1 MARTIFIGDIHG
13 CWDELRSLL
22 DKVALTDDDVVV
34 SVGDLVDRGPDP
46 TSVVDFFRRRP
57 NAVAV
62 CGNHERKHV
71 RGLLS
76 FSQQITK
83 CQLGDG
89 YADAVAWMGTL
100 PYWWACPEAVAVHA
114 AVVPGVALEDAPED
128 VLSGTTSGLARLDA
142 QLSGRHWHELYDGA
156 LPVVF
161 GHHVVDAPLVRPGK
175 AYGIDTGVCF
185 GGRLTALIVPTFEL
199 VSVPSSGNHWPATIE
214 RWEADVL
221 RDADWEALT
230 LGQLDKRLA
239 SRAKSSRWRAYLES
253 IRAWSEA
260 TKAAIPLLSQR
271 CDEAVAAIPA
281 DDDGRLLAEHPAV
294 ATLVARQKGR
304 LSSDWLGCAG
314 PGDVVRLAERL
325 GESLPPAP

>member
-13 CWDELRSLL
+13 CWDELCALL

-46 TSVVDFFRRRP
+46 TSVINFFRRRP

-76 FSQQITK
+76 FSQQITR

-100 PYWWACPEAVAVHA
+100 PYWWACAEAVAVHA
-114 AVVPGVALEDAPED
+114 AVVPGVAVEDAPTD
-128 VLSGTTSGLARLDA
+128 VLSGTTSGLQRLEG
-142 QLSGRHWHELYDGA
+142 QLGGRYWHDVHDGP

-161 GHHVVDAPLVRPGK
+161 GHHVVDEPLIRPGR

-185 GGRLTALIVPTFEL
+185 GGRLTALIVPSFEL
-199 VSVPSSGNHWPATIE
+199 VSVPSTGDHWPATIQ

-221 RDADWEALT
+221 RGEAWEALT
-230 LGQLDKRLA
+230 FGQLDKRLA
-239 SRAKSSRWRAYLES
+239 SRAKSSRGRAYLES
-253 IRAWSEA
+253 VRAWSEA
-260 TKAAIPLLSQR
+260 MKAAIPLLSRR
-271 CDEAVAAIPA
+271 CDEEIASMPAA
-281 DDDGRLLAEHPAV
+281 DDGRCLAAHPAG
-294 ATLVARQKGR
+294 ATLVARLKGR

-314 PGDVVRLAERL
+314 PGDVRRLAGQL
-325 GESLPPAP
+325 GVALPPAP